1 MSESVW
7 TELSESDVDDGVLPR
22 FRRVTST
29 RPDAVAVSDEDTSLT
44 YGQVA
49 ARAAGVLRGIRQAL
63 DALDPPP
70 ARHGEDA
77 FGAAATVAMCCDH
90 TVDAVVTLLAVVASG
105 HPVLVL
111 DPRTP
116 GPRQAQLVE
125 RAGARLLVTDPANE
139 RLASELHVVPL
150 SVRGLEPADPQ
161 ILWGDPPSPTSVAA
175 LAFTSGSTG
184 TPKPVANDHRLLVR
198 DAWNSSIA
206 TGCYSSADTIA
217 HTLPIAFH
225 AGLTTTLHGLLV
237 GARMRL
243 YDARSRGI
251 AGLPAVIAEHGC
263 TLMITSP
270 AILRGFV
277 ATAPDPAMLA
287 TLRSL
292 TVAGEASYGRDVEAV
307 RPLLPAG
314 CLVRN
319 RYGSSETGLIA
330 EYVVGP
336 EHPPLDGPLPAGRG
350 VGRTVLSV
358 MDEHGTPAAPWA
370 TGRLVVTAPQV
381 ATGYW
386 QLPEATA
393 EAFADLADGTRR
405 YRTSDLGR
413 VLPDGAIQIVGRA
426 DHSVKV
432 RGYLVDPGEVDAAL
446 FTLDDVREAVV
457 VSGPRPGDGRTRLVA
472 YVVHRR
478 LPAPPTGAGLPGAEL
493 PDPGLEAAWRQALRG
508 QLPAHMIPEA
518 FVLVGALPRNDR
530 GKIDRAAL
538 PEAPERELSGAHTS
552 RWEALVAEQWAAAL
566 EHDGPLRP
574 DSDFFALGGD
584 SLAAEALMAR
594 LVSEL
599 GVDPDR
605 ARTTVLAQAP
615 VLADFAEAVRGTGAG
630 PDHCLVPLVTGAGAG
645 PAGAAEGAE
654 AAANDAGCRP
664 AERPVFLLAGA
675 GGIGIALRPIALRL
689 GGRPAYAL
697 QNPVLEARGLPDL
710 TLRRLARRYV
720 KVVRRVQ
727 PEGPY
732 LLAGHSFGG
741 LVAFEMCHQL
751 RAVGQDARLAIIDS
765 FPPEPSLH
773 PEPEEGTSPPARAR
787 SLVRLVRASLR
798 DTTGATDAW
807 RFFLQSDALARAYR
821 SQPWPGETLVLV
833 AQSPEKDARSRWAP
847 HLIGPHHQVEISG
860 DHFTLLREPWAE
872 EVAAHLRTFFGEPAA
887 ST

>member
-1 MSESVW
+1 MSEALW
-7 TELSESDVDDGVLPR
+7 TELSERDVDGGVVPR
-22 FRRVTST
+22 FRQVASA
-29 RPDAVAVSDEDTSLT
+29 RPDAVAVSDEDVTLT
-44 YGQVA
+44 YAQVA
-49 ARAAGVLRGIRQAL
+49 QRAAAILAGLREAL
-63 DALDPPP
+63 ATLDPPP

-77 FGAAATVAMCCDH
+77 FGAAETVAMCCDH
-90 TVDAVVTLLAVVASG
+90 SADAVVTLLAVVASG

-150 SVRGLEPADPQ
+150 SVRGLEPADPET
-161 ILWGDPPSPTSVAA
+161 LWSDPPSPTSVAA

-198 DAWNSSIA
+198 DAWNSAIA
-206 TGCYSSADTIA
+206 TGCYSSTDTIA

-251 AGLPAVIAEHGC
+251 AGLPAVVAEHGC

-277 ATAPDPAMLA
+277 AAAPEPAMLT
-287 TLRSL
+287 TLRNL
-292 TVAGEASYGRDVEAV
+292 TVAGEASYGRDIEAV
-307 RPLLPAG
+307 RPLLPPG

-336 EHPPLDGPLPAGRG
+336 DHPPLHGPLPAGRG

-358 MDEHGTPAAPWA
+358 LDQDGATAAPGA

-386 QLPEATA
+386 RLPEATA
-393 EAFADLADGTRR
+393 DAFADLEDGLRR

-413 VLPDGAIQIVGRA
+413 VLPDGAIRIVGRA

-446 FTLDDVREAVV
+446 FALEDVREAVV
-457 VSGPRPGDGRTRLVA
+457 VSGPRPADGRARLVA

-478 LPAPPTGAGLPGAEL
+478 LPAPPTGPGLPGAEL

-538 PEAPERELSGAHTS
+538 PEAPERAPSDVHTS

-566 EHDGPLRP
+566 EHDGPLGP
-574 DSDFFALGGD
+574 HSDFFALGGD
-584 SLAAEALMAR
+584 SLAAEALMTR

-615 VLADFAEAVRGTGAG
+615 ALADFAEAVRGTDAG
-630 PDHCLVPLVTGAGAG
+630 PDHCLVPLVTG
-645 PAGAAEGAE
+645 
-654 AAANDAGCRP
+654 P
-664 AERPVFLLAGA
+664 AETPVFLVAGA

-710 TLRRLARRYV
+710 TLRGLARRYV
-720 KVVRRVQ
+720 KVVRSVQ

-741 LVAFEMCHQL
+741 LVAFEMCQQL
-751 RAVGQDARLAIIDS
+751 RALGQEARLAVIDS
-765 FPPEPSLH
+765 FPPEPTLH
-773 PEPEEGTSPPARAR
+773 PEPVEGTSVVARTR

-798 DTTGATDAW
+798 DTAGATDAW
-807 RFFLQSDALARAYR
+807 RFFLQSDGMARAYR
-821 SQPWPGETLVLV
+821 SQPWPGPALILV

-847 HLIGPHHQVEISG
+847 HLIGPHEQVEISG

-872 EVAAHLRTFFGEPAA
+872 EVAGHLRAFFAEVDAPA
-887 ST
+887 

>member
-1 MSESVW
+1 MSEALW
-7 TELSESDVDDGVLPR
+7 TELSERDVDGGVVPR
-22 FRRVTST
+22 FRQVASA
-29 RPDAVAVSDEDTSLT
+29 RPDAVAVSDEDVTLT
-44 YGQVA
+44 YAQVA
-49 ARAAGVLRGIRQAL
+49 QRAAAILAGLRDAL
-63 DALDPPP
+63 ATLDPPP

-77 FGAAATVAMCCDH
+77 FGAAETVAMCCDH
-90 TVDAVVTLLAVVASG
+90 SADAVVTLLAVVASG

-125 RAGARLLVTDPANE
+125 RVGARLLVTDPANE

-150 SVRGLEPADPQ
+150 SVRGLEPADPET
-161 ILWGDPPSPTSVAA
+161 LWSDPPSPTSVAA

-198 DAWNSSIA
+198 DAWNSAIA
-206 TGCYSSADTIA
+206 TGCYSSTDTIA

-251 AGLPAVIAEHGC
+251 AGLPAVVAEHGC

-277 ATAPDPAMLA
+277 ATAPEPAMLT
-287 TLRSL
+287 TLRNL
-292 TVAGEASYGRDVEAV
+292 TVAGEASYGRDIEAV

-336 EHPPLDGPLPAGRG
+336 DHPPLDGPLPAGRG
-350 VGRTVLSV
+350 VRRTVLSV
-358 MDEHGTPAAPWA
+358 LDQDGATAAPGA

-386 QLPEATA
+386 RLPEATA
-393 EAFADLADGTRR
+393 DAFADLEDGLRR

-446 FTLDDVREAVV
+446 FALEDVREAVV
-457 VSGPRPGDGRTRLVA
+457 VSGPRPADGRARLVA

-478 LPAPPTGAGLPGAEL
+478 LPAPPTGPGLPGAEL

-538 PEAPERELSGAHTS
+538 PEAPERALSDVHTS

-566 EHDGPLRP
+566 EHDGPLGP
-574 DSDFFALGGD
+574 HSDFFALGGD
-584 SLAAEALMAR
+584 SLAAEALMTR

-615 VLADFAEAVRGTGAG
+615 ALADFAEAVRGTDAG
-630 PDHCLVPLVTGAGAG
+630 PDHCLVPLVTG
-645 PAGAAEGAE
+645 
-654 AAANDAGCRP
+654 P
-664 AERPVFLLAGA
+664 AETPVFLVAGA

-710 TLRRLARRYV
+710 TLRGLARRYV
-720 KVVRRVQ
+720 KVVRSVQ

-741 LVAFEMCHQL
+741 LVAFEMCQQL
-751 RAVGQDARLAIIDS
+751 RALGQEARLAVIDS
-765 FPPEPSLH
+765 FPPEPTLH
-773 PEPEEGTSPPARAR
+773 PEPVEGTSVAARTR

-798 DTTGATDAW
+798 DTAGATDAW
-807 RFFLQSDALARAYR
+807 RFFLQSDGMARAYR
-821 SQPWPGETLVLV
+821 SQPWPGPALILV

-847 HLIGPHHQVEISG
+847 HLIGPHEQVEISG

-872 EVAAHLRTFFGEPAA
+872 EVAGHLRAFFAEVDAPA
-887 ST
+887 